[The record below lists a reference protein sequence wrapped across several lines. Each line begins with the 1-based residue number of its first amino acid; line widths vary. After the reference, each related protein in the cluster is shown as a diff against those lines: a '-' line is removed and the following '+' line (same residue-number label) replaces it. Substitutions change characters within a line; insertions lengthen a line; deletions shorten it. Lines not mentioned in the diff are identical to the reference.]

1 MMTRDAC
8 VYVVDDDASVRKAT
22 ARLLRSVGFKVTTF
36 ESADAFL
43 EYPTSDV
50 PACLILDLEMPG
62 RGGIDLQVE
71 LTHREIELPIVF
83 MTGHGDI
90 PTTVTALKQGAVDFL
105 PKPVDDQ
112 RLIEVV
118 QQAIESSSLERE
130 LKSGVKEFKQ
140 KLSLPTKREREVM
153 MLVIEGLLNKQIAT
167 RLGVTEATVKVHR
180 GRMMEKTGVDSVAEL
195 VRRCERGGVTSA
207 N

>member
-1 MMTRDAC
+1 MTDEAI

-22 ARLLRSVGFKVTTF
+22 ARLFRAAGLKVVTF

-43 EYPTSDV
+43 EYPTSDKS
-50 PACLILDLEMPG
+50 ACLILDLEMPG
-62 RGGIDLQVE
+62 RSGIELQDE
-71 LTHREIELPIVF
+71 LAARKIGLPIVF

-90 PTTVTALKQGAVDFL
+90 PTTVTAMKQGAVDFL
-105 PKPVDDQ
+105 PKPVDVEL
-112 RLIEVV
+112 LIGTV
-118 QQAIESSSLERE
+118 QQAIEKYSLE
-130 LKSGVKEFKQ
+130 LVHTKDVKEFLK
-140 KLSLPTKREREVM
+140 KLSLLTKRENEVM
-153 MLVIEGLLNKQIAT
+153 MLVIEGLLNKQIAA

-195 VRRCERGGVTSA
+195 VRLSERADVETR